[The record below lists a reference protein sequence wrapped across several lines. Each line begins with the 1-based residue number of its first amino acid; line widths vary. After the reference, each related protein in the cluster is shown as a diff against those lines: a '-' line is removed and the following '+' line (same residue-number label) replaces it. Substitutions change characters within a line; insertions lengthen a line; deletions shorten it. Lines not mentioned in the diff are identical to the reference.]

1 MENNKQIKNN
11 SLYFKKFNFFDLILK
26 LILFSAAFIVFGIF
40 IYILFYVI
48 SHGIF
53 YITPKLFYNVS
64 NGIQKGILPIIINTI
79 YVEILTLLIST
90 PIGIAAAVYITQY
103 AKSKKFKNL
112 IDFVNGVLSSIPTI
126 ILGLFS
132 YNIFCV
138 FLGFK
143 PSILVGC
150 LALNFCVL
158 PNLIKTTKEA
168 ILTVPKSYKQAAL
181 ALGAE
186 KFKVVFG
193 IILPSA
199 IPGILTAIILTA
211 GKIIGESAALLLT
224 VGTAKKMPSSFLGH
238 IFESGKTLTL
248 HLYFC
253 AGNASSKD
261 SFEVCFA
268 IGTILI
274 FLIFILNCLTKLV
287 SLIFK
292 K

>member
-1 MENNKQIKNN
+1 MKSYKQTKNN
-11 SLYFKKFNFFDLILK
+11 SLYFKKFNFYDLILK
-26 LILFSAAFIVFGIF
+26 IVLFSAAFIVFAIF
-40 IYILFYVI
+40 ISILFYI
-48 SHGIF
+48 IF
-53 YITPKLFYNVS
+53 NGVFHITPKLFYNVS
-64 NGIQKGILPIIINTI
+64 NGIQKGILPIIINTV
-79 YVEILTLLIST
+79 YVEVLTLLIST
-90 PIGIAAAVYITQY
+90 PIGLAAAIYITQY
-103 AKSKKFKNL
+103 AKSKKFKAL
-112 IDFVNGVLSSIPTI
+112 VDFAIGVLSSVPTI

-132 YNIFCV
+132 YTVFCV
-138 FLGFK
+138 FLGFN

-150 LALNFCVL
+150 LTLNFCVL
-158 PNLIKTTKEA
+158 PNLIKMSKEA

-186 KFKVVFG
+186 NFKVVFG

-224 VGTAKKMPSSFLGH
+224 VGTAKKMPTSFLGH
-238 IFESGKTLTL
+238 IFKSGKTLTL

-253 AGNASSKD
+253 AGNATSKE
-261 SFEVCFA
+261 SVETCFA
-268 IGTILI
+268 IGVILI

-287 SLIFK
+287 TLIFK